1 MPTEGDSSLV
11 LGLGDAH
18 RVSSRCHLNCLPPF
32 DCILLLLVQIGQV
45 AASTM
50 VPVASPTGA
59 DCRDIKEE
67 SVQHLVPGISPAGP
81 FVTRPP
87 SPPCIAIPAI
97 MSSNHFAIVP
107 SYENVDPTMLGAD
120 DLRIITQNRAHMAT
134 DGTTNWDYDMRR
146 KAQSILDFLYLGPWG
161 VAKDRDFV
169 KRERITM
176 LLAVRD
182 SRIAE
187 IRGMSVE
194 RTAKEL
200 GIVADHVDVSSNQE
214 LIRVFPAVTRKIND
228 HMLDI
233 YRSQAAVPAPATA
246 SPAPASASAPAST
259 SESALATTPADAVVA
274 PGHIAIDKDRFRRG
288 KVLVFCESGNN
299 RSAAVVAAYI
309 MTVFGVNIV
318 RAVQFVNRQRFCTSF
333 DEDTKFWLRAY
344 QDILEARRAVAKH
357 DRQVAAAPGPQLA
370 RDTPSKR
377 SIQETYDETSDAEM
391 GDSGP
396 DSGLMAS
403 NNHDRERYID
413 REFFVPFIDDKDS
426 EMT

>member
-1 MPTEGDSSLV
+1 M
-11 LGLGDAH
+11 
-18 RVSSRCHLNCLPPF
+18 LP
-32 DCILLLLVQIGQV
+32 G
-45 AASTM
+45 
-50 VPVASPTGA
+50 ASPAGA
-59 DCRDIKEE
+59 GCRDIKEE

-87 SPPCIAIPAI
+87 SPPCIAIPAV

-169 KRERITM
+169 RRERITM

-194 RTAKEL
+194 HTAKEL

-233 YRSQAAVPAPATA
+233 YRSQAAVPAPATE
-246 SPAPASASAPAST
+246 SPAPASAPAST
-259 SESALATTPADAVVA
+259 STSQSTSESASAAAPADAVVA
-274 PGHIAIDKDRFRRG
+274 PGHIAIDKARFRRG

-344 QDILEARRAVAKH
+344 QDILEARRAIAKH
-357 DRQVAAAPGPQLA
+357 HRQVAATPGPQPL

-377 SIQETYDETSDAEM
+377 SIQDTYDETSDAEM

-396 DSGLMAS
+396 DSGPAVS
-403 NNHDRERYID
+403 NKDSSHDRERYID